1 MARSIR
7 KRADAASRRKER
19 ETLLGIFLILFV
31 IAVVLAVGF
40 VFWRVTSDRKALDDM
55 TLCPPDPVSLTVLL
69 VDVTDPMT
77 IPQRQDFMNQLAK
90 MKNSIPRYGKLV
102 VVKVDSTEANLLEP
116 VIVRCNPGTAADVS
130 DTTGNPVALQRRWQT
145 EFEEPLQTAFEQ
157 LTRASG
163 ADQSPILESVQSVA
177 LTEFQR
183 PGMEGKPRRLILASD
198 LLQHTKEISLY
209 RSLPSAEKLL
219 SSTAF
224 RRVRTDLKGI
234 DVELW
239 MLERGDA
246 AVTQPRALAELW
258 DQMLS
263 AQGANVLRVYNVSG

>member
-1 MARSIR
+1 MAR
-7 KRADAASRRKER
+7 RARSRATATARREGR
-19 ETLLGIFLILFV
+19 ETRMGIFLILLV

-40 VFWRVTSDRKALDDM
+40 AFWRVTSDRKALDDT

-90 MKNSIPRYGKLV
+90 LKNSIPRYGKLV
-102 VVKVDSTEANLLEP
+102 VVKVDSTEANLLAP

-130 DTTGNPVALQRRWQT
+130 DLTGNPAALQRRWQT

-157 LTRASG
+157 LAQTSG
-163 ADQSPILESVQSVA
+163 ADRSPILESIQSVA
-177 LTEFQR
+177 LTELQR
-183 PGMEGKPRRLILASD
+183 PGMESKPRRLVLVSD
-198 LLQHTKEISLY
+198 LLQHTKDISLY
-209 RSLPSAEKLL
+209 RSVPDAAQLL
-219 SSTAF
+219 RSTAF
-224 RRVRTDLKGI
+224 RRVRTDLRGI

-246 AVTQPRALAELW
+246 AATQPRALADLW

-263 AQGANVLRVYNVSG
+263 EQGANVVRVYNVSG